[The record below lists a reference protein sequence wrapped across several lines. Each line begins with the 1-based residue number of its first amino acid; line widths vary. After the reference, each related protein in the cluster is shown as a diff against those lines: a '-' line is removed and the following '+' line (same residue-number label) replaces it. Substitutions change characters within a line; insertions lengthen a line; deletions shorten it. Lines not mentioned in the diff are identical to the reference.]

1 MNQTQYSEVAFSK
14 AKEETKNDLYPE
26 IIAARD
32 YMNPILMAVAEESV
46 NMLQFPDKDTSF
58 KLSNVVL
65 QLQDC
70 SQSCSSSREIDR
82 TLLHVMS
89 KPTTCRFVHGRPPS
103 RPINARLFGS
113 GGPLSPF

>member
-1 MNQTQYSEVAFSK
+1 
-14 AKEETKNDLYPE
+14 
-26 IIAARD
+26 
-32 YMNPILMAVAEESV
+32 MNPILMAVAEESV

-70 SQSCSSSREIDR
+70 SQSCSSSKEIDR

-89 KPTTCRFVHGRPPS
+89 KSTTCRFVHV
-103 RPINARLFGS
+103 ICQALIAKKNEKKKYLNMDNLADCN
-113 GGPLSPF
+113 